1 MTLGGLSTF
10 AIATGVGGPR
20 KNRAEEEAA
29 KRAEE
34 DARIAKEEAKAAE
47 LNARMARDEAAKTK
61 ALLEETQKRVTN
73 LEAFVEAAK
82 K

>member
-20 KNRAEEEAA
+20 RNRAEEEAA

-34 DARIAKEEAKAAE
+34 DAKIAKEDAKAAE
-47 LNARMARDEAAKTK
+47 LNARMAREEGAQKK
-61 ALLEETQKRVTN
+61 ALLEETKKRVDN